1 MEDSMYGF
9 DITEEQKG
17 LIDTTRR
24 FTRERIIPVAG
35 QYDEEEKFPEE
46 LFHEAHALGLANLE
60 VPQEYGGMG
69 LSCLDHCL
77 VLEEL
82 SYGCVGIQTTFAANM
97 LGAMPLIIAGTEEQ
111 KQKYLGAHQRAHLR
125 RLRLLRARRRQRRRG
140 PQHPLRAP
148 RRRVRAS
155 PARSAGSPTPTRRW
169 FTVLA
174 TKDKALKHK
183 GITCFV
189 VDADTPGV
197 KIGRHEKKL
206 GQRAS
211 YTCDILWRRCASRRA
226 PSSAAR
232 ATASRSP

>member
-1 MEDSMYGF
+1 MYGF

-17 LIDTTRR
+17 LIETTRR

-82 SYGCVGIQTTFAANM
+82 SYGCVGIQTVFAGNM
-97 LGAMPLIIAGTEEQ
+97 LGSMPIILAGTDEQ
-111 KQKYLGAHQRAHLR
+111 KQKYLTSLINEPIFAAY
-125 RLRLLRARRRQRRRG
+125 ACSE
-140 PQHPLRAP
+140 PD
-148 RRRVRAS
+148 
-155 PARSAGSPTPTRRW
+155 AGSDVAGLSTRYDKVGDEYVITGQKRWITNAHAARW

-174 TKDKALKHK
+174 TKD
-183 GITCFV
+183 
-189 VDADTPGV
+189 
-197 KIGRHEKKL
+197 
-206 GQRAS
+206 
-211 YTCDILWRRCASRRA
+211 
-226 PSSAAR
+226 
-232 ATASRSP
+232 